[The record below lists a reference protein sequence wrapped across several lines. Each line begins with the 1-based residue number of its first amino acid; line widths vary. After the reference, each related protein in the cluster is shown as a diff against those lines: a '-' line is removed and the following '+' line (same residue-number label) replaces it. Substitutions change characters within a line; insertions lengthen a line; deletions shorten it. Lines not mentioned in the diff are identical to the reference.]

1 MLNCILVDA
10 MKKVEA
16 IKNKRQTAYMMQRLR
31 KGKEIEDRRDIRE
44 VQRDLSLIRAP
55 HAGESMVLQSLS
67 SVPHTQVSPW
77 FYNIVP
83 LKTLI
88 FLPSIS

>member
-1 MLNCILVDA
+1 

-55 HAGESMVLQSLS
+55 HAGESSVLQLKCKSYFVSLKN
-67 SVPHTQVSPW
+67 W
-77 FYNIVP
+77 N
-83 LKTLI
+83 
-88 FLPSIS
+88 FLPSISRLALECEGQLLIIFQVC

>member
-55 HAGESMVLQSLS
+55 HAGESTVLQHYALKNFNFS
-67 SVPHTQVSPW
+67 SKHFLVSNYP
-77 FYNIVP
+77 
-83 LKTLI
+83 
-88 FLPSIS
+88 

>member
-1 MLNCILVDA
+1 MINCILVDA

-55 HAGESMVLQSLS
+55 HAGESMVLLHYSKHFLVQ
-67 SVPHTQVSPW
+67 
-77 FYNIVP
+77 I
-83 LKTLI
+83 TLGV
-88 FLPSIS
+88 

>member
-1 MLNCILVDA
+1 

-55 HAGESMVLQSLS
+55 HAGESSVLQLKCKSYFVSLKIGIFFQAS
-67 SVPHTQVSPW
+67 LGL
-77 FYNIVP
+77 P
-83 LKTLI
+83 LNVKGN
-88 FLPSIS
+88 F